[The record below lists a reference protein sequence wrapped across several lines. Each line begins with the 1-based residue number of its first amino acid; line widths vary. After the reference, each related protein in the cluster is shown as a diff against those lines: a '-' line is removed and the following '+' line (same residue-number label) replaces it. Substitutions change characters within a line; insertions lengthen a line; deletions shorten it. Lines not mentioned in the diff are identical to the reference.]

1 MASNASIPN
10 YEELASFI
18 SYTFSTL
25 RAPYMEWANLAR
37 RAIQGLSYNEYRF
50 AELEDFINLRRDEL
64 RLAVLLASE
73 HFEEATLV
81 ELRSSAR
88 MSKTAW
94 KSLRKKGPI
103 TMKNGFSLLS
113 Y

>member
-1 MASNASIPN
+1 MASNSSIPD
-10 YEELASFI
+10 YDELSTFI

-37 RAIQGLSYNEYRF
+37 LAIQGLHYNPRRLT
-50 AELEDFINLRRDEL
+50 ELEDFINARREEL
-64 RLAVLLASE
+64 RKAVIIASE
-73 HFEEATLV
+73 HFEEAMLV
-81 ELRSSAR
+81 ELRNQAR

-94 KSLRKKGPI
+94 KSLKKNVPVTI
-103 TMKNGFSLLS
+103 KNGFSLVS

>member
-1 MASNASIPN
+1 MSNNSSIPD

-18 SYTFSTL
+18 SYKFATL

-37 RAIQGLSYNEYRF
+37 QAIRGLNYNAGRLSEIE
-50 AELEDFINLRRDEL
+50 AFINSQREEL
-64 RLAVLLASE
+64 RKAVIIASE
-73 HFEEATLV
+73 HFEEALLV
-81 ELRSSAR
+81 ELRNQAR

-94 KSLRKKGPI
+94 KSLKKNHPI
-103 TMKNGFSLLS
+103 TIKNGFSLVS

>member
-1 MASNASIPN
+1 MASNSSIPD
-10 YEELASFI
+10 YEELSTFI

-37 RAIQGLSYNEYRF
+37 RAIQGLHYNTRRLS
-50 AELEDFINLRRDEL
+50 ELEDFINAQREEL
-64 RLAVLLASE
+64 RKAVIIASE

-81 ELRSSAR
+81 ELRNQAH

-94 KSLRKKGPI
+94 RSLKKNRPVTI
-103 TMKNGFSLLS
+103 KNGFTLVS

>member
-1 MASNASIPN
+1 MASNASIPD
-10 YEELASFI
+10 YEELSSFI

-37 RAIQGLSYNEYRF
+37 RAIQDLPYNSQRL
-50 AELEDFINLRRDEL
+50 AELEAFINTRRDEL
-64 RLAVLLASE
+64 RSAVLIASE

-81 ELRSSAR
+81 ELRNTAR

-94 KSLRKKGPI
+94 KSLKKKAPI
-103 TMKNGFSLLS
+103 TIKNGFSLVS